1 MTDKLTL
8 DHALE
13 VKPQL
18 QSSESGGAEKEQVTV
33 GSDLLSP
40 AEHRVNNSRRGGP
53 SKREMMEE
61 MSRQRFPWDE

>member
-1 MTDKLTL
+1 MTDKPAL
-8 DHALE
+8 DGALE

-18 QSSESGGAEKEQVTV
+18 QPSESGGAEKERVTV

-40 AEHRVNNSRRGGP
+40 VEHRVNNSRRGSP